1 MSEIRYNIGDSVWF
15 PFDNGT
21 KEQKGEIKWFSN
33 VNEYAILG
41 NVDKKIH
48 FVKENEISI
57 IAPHKRWLD
66 PTEYKPDWEAQTK
79 AIKKLEKQL
88 EEELYD
94 FKIGDEVLYYDGT
107 HCNRNIRTG
116 VITRIDY
123 NPLFLYY
130 EYSVRKLFTTVS
142 KLYTERDIICK
153 TRDAEEYSKR
163 LGINLE
169 PFAKATTNYE
179 RQYAEI
185 KNVIEKWK
193 PTAISHDYTIANIDY
208 LSMYPT
214 TDILTCDGFKG
225 GKKFME
231 ENKKMVIRTVTYK
244 REIKDIIFS
253 GPATVIKFNNQFD
266 KEEKTVVKCQN
277 GDEFDK
283 TKGFLLALVKEFVD
297 KKSWNNILRI
307 IDSFEE
313 EKNEKEKSIAEIF
326 DSLPEN
332 VKNDIYV
339 EIERAS
345 RPTRKFSGQD
355 IVKLSKSNT
364 GYIIERCRWNE
375 DKKCWEY
382 FCNNG
387 RDYCRWYEED
397 RLVFA

>member
-1 MSEIRYNIGDSVWF
+1 MGKFNIGDSVWF
-15 PFDNGT
+15 PFDNGK
-21 KEQKGEIKWFSN
+21 KEQKGKIENTIHYVTF
-33 VNEYAILG
+33 EDDYLIRG
-41 NVDKKIH
+41 NVDGKIYTKH
-48 FVKENEISI
+48 ESELSM

-66 PTEYKPDWEAQTK
+66 TTEY
-79 AIKKLEKQL
+79 KLEKQL
-88 EEELYD
+88 E
-94 FKIGDEVLYYDGT
+94 
-107 HCNRNIRTG
+107 
-116 VITRIDY
+116 
-123 NPLFLYY
+123 
-130 EYSVRKLFTTVS
+130 
-142 KLYTERDIICK
+142 
-153 TRDAEEYSKR
+153 
-163 LGINLE
+163 
-169 PFAKATTNYE
+169 
-179 RQYAEI
+179 
-185 KNVIEKWK
+185 KWK
-193 PTAISHDYTIANIDY
+193 PVVSNIDY
-208 LSMYPT
+208 SSMYPGIPVDCKT
-214 TDILTCDGFKG
+214 NIPLDPSDTYSYLSDYFNNSYSWGIAHPIKLFGDIPDNNSVIKLDFDVDILKEDT
-225 GKKFME
+225 M
-231 ENKKMVIRTVTYK
+231 NKKMTIKTVTYK

>member
-57 IAPHKRWLD
+57 IAPHKRYLEIKDNKKRCSNCRWHDKCIDEHPCSNCNGFIHSNWEPKVEKVDYRSFYPVTTGLSSPIYD
-66 PTEYKPDWEAQTK
+66 DLKRHIDTQLASEQMWGIAASTKLFGIIPDNTS
-79 AIKKLEKQL
+79 
-88 EEELYD
+88 
-94 FKIGDEVLYYDGT
+94 
-107 HCNRNIRTG
+107 
-116 VITRIDY
+116 VIT
-123 NPLFLYY
+123 
-130 EYSVRKLFTTVS
+130 V
-142 KLYTERDIICK
+142 
-153 TRDAEEYSKR
+153 
-163 LGINLE
+163 
-169 PFAKATTNYE
+169 
-179 RQYAEI
+179 
-185 KNVIEKWK
+185 KNGTSI
-193 PTAISHDYTIANIDY
+193 
-208 LSMYPT
+208 
-214 TDILTCDGFKG
+214 TCDGFKG

-307 IDSFEE
+307 IDTFEE
-313 EKNEKEKSIAEIF
+313 EKDEKDKNIAEIF
-326 DSLPEN
+326 DSLPEK

-387 RDYCRWYEED
+387 NGYCRWYEED